1 MALKI
6 ISGLL
11 CPSRGCRS
19 EGSASIRFSDGKIIP
34 GSEAKFSEVTV
45 VGTGVFAGEPC
56 KQVSLRH
63 VIFIDSDRGNIL
75 PMFNASEDTFFDL
88 SDDLVLE
95 NGVPIGLKI
104 SWQAGPKTTGK
115 KRKSEILEIS
125 VMIIGETK

>member
-19 EGSASIRFSDGKIIP
+19 EGSATIRFSDGKLVP

-45 VGTGVFAGEPC
+45 VGGGDYGVEPC

-63 VIFIDSDRGNIL
+63 VIFIDSDRGSIL
-75 PMFNASEDTFFDL
+75 PMFNASEDTFFNLNDH
-88 SDDLVLE
+88 LVVE
-95 NGVPIGLKI
+95 NGVPTGLKVG
-104 SWQAGPKTTGK
+104 WEAGPKTKGK

-125 VMIIGETK
+125 VMIIGEAK